1 VSKPQ
6 VAPLMARDTG
16 QIGNRVSKSALL
28 LLSSTILLRVLQLVT
43 AAVLARLLTPADYG
57 IVALAMVVTGLIDKF
72 TNVQV
77 GGGIAKVA
85 EMTHAHLDTAFTLN
99 LIRAA
104 LSALVMVLLAG
115 PAANFMHEPRLRDV
129 LYVLAIP
136 TFASGLHNPH
146 FLLFS
151 RDLNFSQDVKRS
163 VIAAVLASI
172 VGIVG
177 ALVYHSYWALVA
189 SAVVSGLSWTIFTY
203 WRIPIRVRLSLKKTR
218 ALMSYGTWVV
228 LIGVMDELNYRTDY
242 LLIGRYIGS
251 AGLGAY
257 NVGQVLTT
265 TATGDVVDS
274 MGKAL
279 FPAFA
284 IMSNDRERL
293 RNGYKRIQTIMLALA
308 LPVGFGM
315 SAVAADVVL
324 VLFGHKWLMAI
335 PVVALLAPIV
345 ALQSVTASVE
355 SLLLSLNKGA
365 MLFGRTTVF
374 LLLRVVLMGGGFYLD
389 GFMGIVYG
397 RVIYGFATLFYTL
410 ALAGRMTQS
419 RMLDPV
425 IASWRSLAAV
435 AVMYG
440 GILLLFP
447 MASVK
452 MAMGLLIGFLVMK
465 IAAGAVLYIGTHA
478 GLWLA
483 AGRPD
488 GAERSLLSQGKRL
501 VTKIQ
506 MLKTI

>member
-1 VSKPQ
+1 
-6 VAPLMARDTG
+6 MERDSG
-16 QIGNRVSKSALL
+16 QIGNRLTKSAVL
-28 LLSSTILLRVLQLVT
+28 LLSSSVLLRVLQLAT
-43 AAVLARLLTPADYG
+43 ATVLARLLTPADYG

-77 GGGIAKVA
+77 GGAIAKVA
-85 EMTHAHLDTAFTLN
+85 QMTHAHLDTAFTLN

-104 LSALVMVLLAG
+104 LSALVMVAVAG
-115 PAANFMHEPRLRDV
+115 PAASFMHEPRLRNV

-136 TFASGLHNPH
+136 TLAGGLHNPH

-151 RDLNFSQDVKRS
+151 RDLNFSQDVKRAVFS
-163 VIAAVLASI
+163 AVLASV

-177 ALVYHSYWALVA
+177 AVIFRSYWALVA
-189 SAVVSGLSWTIFTY
+189 SAVVNALCWTLFTY
-203 WRIPIRVRLSLKKTR
+203 WKIPVRLRLGVSKSR
-218 ALMSYGTWVV
+218 ELMSYGIWVV

-242 LLIGRYIGS
+242 LLIGRFIGS
-251 AGLGAY
+251 AALGAY

-284 IMSNDRERL
+284 IMSADKERL
-293 RNGYKRIQTIMLALA
+293 RNGYRRIQSIMLALA
-308 LPVGFGM
+308 LPIGFGM

-324 VLFGHKWLMAI
+324 VLFGHKWLLAI
-335 PVVALLAPIV
+335 PVVSLLAPIV

-355 SLLLSLNKGA
+355 SLMLSLNQGA
-365 MLFGRTTVF
+365 LLFWRTVLF
-374 LLLRVVLMGGGFYLD
+374 LVLRVALMGAGFYLD
-389 GFMGIVYG
+389 GFMGIVYA

-410 ALAGRMTQS
+410 ALAGRVTQS

-425 IASWRSLAAV
+425 MASWRSLVAV

-440 GILLLFP
+440 GIMILFP
-447 MASVK
+447 TASVK
-452 MAMGLLIGFLVMK
+452 MAMGMLIGLLAMK
-465 IAAGAVLYIGTHA
+465 IVTGAALYIGTHA
-478 GLWLA
+478 ALWLA

-488 GAERSLLSQGKRL
+488 GAERSLLSQGMRL
-501 VTKIQ
+501 AAKLP
-506 MLKTI
+506 MLKAA